1 MADTKSIK
9 VATSTYA
16 ILKDLATAE
25 KDTMQAILDRVLKEY
40 QTKKFF
46 ESVNKAYEQMSSEE
60 WDDEIKERK
69 LFENTLLDGL
79 EEDTNETW

>member
-46 ESVNKAYEQMSSEE
+46 ESVNKAYGQMSSEE
-60 WDDEIKERK
+60 WDDEIEERK

>member
-46 ESVNKAYEQMSSEE
+46 ESVNKAYGQMSSEE